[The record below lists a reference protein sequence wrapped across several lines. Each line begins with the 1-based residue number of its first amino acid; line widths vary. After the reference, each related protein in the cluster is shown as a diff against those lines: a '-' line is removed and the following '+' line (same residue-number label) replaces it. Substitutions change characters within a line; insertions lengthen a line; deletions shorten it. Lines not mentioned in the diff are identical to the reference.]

1 MEFRRVLFRSK
12 AAALAGGAL
21 GQHVLQLA
29 RGEALQLDLAGRG
42 RADDADLGGGQ
53 GVDGGNLHVSADAM
67 ELEDDFAGL
76 WHGSSIA
83 HYGKQTLNRPLWR
96 IDDGWMTVLGAHGSQ
111 RFCQGAICTIS
122 SEERRVGT
130 ECVSTGSSRW
140 SPGH

>member
-1 MEFRRVLFRSK
+1 MSQRQGKAPQGLAAAWERHSLSKGRREACPTKLTGSKLTGSNEK

-83 HYGKQTLNRPLWR
+83 HYGKQTLNRRSAEHTSDTQSLMR
-96 IDDGWMTVLGAHGSQ
+96 ISYA
-111 RFCQGAICTIS
+111 
-122 SEERRVGT
+122 
-130 ECVSTGSSRW
+130 
-140 SPGH
+140 

>member
-1 MEFRRVLFRSK
+1 MLICCSLFDSKSRHTRV
-12 AAALAGGAL
+12 ALVTGVKTCAL
-21 GQHVLQLA
+21 PIF
-29 RGEALQLDLAGRG
+29 QLDLAGRG

-96 IDDGWMTVLGAHGSQ
+96 IDDGWMNVFGAHG
-111 RFCQGAICTIS
+111 
-122 SEERRVGT
+122 
-130 ECVSTGSSRW
+130 
-140 SPGH
+140 